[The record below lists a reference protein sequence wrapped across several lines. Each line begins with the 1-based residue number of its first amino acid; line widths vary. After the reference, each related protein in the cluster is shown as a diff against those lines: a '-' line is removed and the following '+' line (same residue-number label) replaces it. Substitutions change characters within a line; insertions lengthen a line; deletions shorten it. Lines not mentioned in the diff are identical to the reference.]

1 MTDPL
6 TAALR
11 ERLMSEGRC
20 GCVEVGCVCV
30 LPEAHGG
37 PHACDP
43 PYIVSDERLMEIRQ
57 LLVHDEAT
65 PVAHATRDA
74 LAAAV
79 FDLLAERDDRTV

>member
-37 PHACDP
+37 PHECDCGGSWDF
-43 PYIVSDERLMEIRQ
+43 VDGRF
-57 LLVHDEAT
+57 
-65 PVAHATRDA
+65 VAVAWPMSEGAYPLGRT
-74 LAAAV
+74 AAG
-79 FDLLAERDDRTV
+79 L